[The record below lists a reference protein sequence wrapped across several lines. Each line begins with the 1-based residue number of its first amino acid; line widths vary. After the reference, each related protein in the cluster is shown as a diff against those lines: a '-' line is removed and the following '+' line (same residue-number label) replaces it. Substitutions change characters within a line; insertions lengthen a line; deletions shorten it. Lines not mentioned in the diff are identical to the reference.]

1 MKLNYTYIVGTQFMF
16 YELKMLPEYIDALI
30 DTLSNIENKENVT
43 FDFNLNISEYFEK
56 IDTSVISKEELISQY
71 KTEIS
76 RLKEL
81 TKVNATIYDDDHNAR
96 SMVDYR
102 RDLNYNNCKDYD
114 YVIWGESDAYPPRQI
129 FEALDMIKAVAA
141 EQNIHKYITTFGIRK
156 MWDDSWK
163 ILEHNDMTDKPYY
176 GLNEDPELATN
187 SPWSIRYTMSKKEM
201 DEINN
206 NVDDL
211 DVRLISYPKF
221 DGSFLCISS
230 DLIKAGANVPHAIFG
245 HFLDDTSMMYSC
257 MRILGN
263 QYKQFV
269 VKNLL
274 KVHNRVNPKK
284 RHYAIDYQSGEKLSK
299 TSMKK
304 GDWFYEMEKLVQA
317 NLANVYESQSR
328 FNTLNDFEKNN
339 K

>member
-1 MKLNYTYIVGTQFMF
+1 
-16 YELKMLPEYIDALI
+16 
-30 DTLSNIENKENVT
+30 
-43 FDFNLNISEYFEK
+43 
-56 IDTSVISKEELISQY
+56 
-71 KTEIS
+71 
-76 RLKEL
+76 
-81 TKVNATIYDDDHNAR
+81 
-96 SMVDYR
+96 
-102 RDLNYNNCKDYD
+102 
-114 YVIWGESDAYPPRQI
+114 
-129 FEALDMIKAVAA
+129 
-141 EQNIHKYITTFGIRK
+141 
-156 MWDDSWK
+156 
-163 ILEHNDMTDKPYY
+163 
-176 GLNEDPELATN
+176 
-187 SPWSIRYTMSKKEM
+187 
-201 DEINN
+201 NN

-328 FNTLNDFEKNN
+328 FNTLSDFEKNN